1 MKTVKQFK
9 WLIASLVFLV
19 FCGINNPVQ
28 ALEGDFSVEAITEA
42 HKSRKLILI
51 GGYRWSLKKE
61 LI

>member
-1 MKTVKQFK
+1 MKAVKQFK

-28 ALEGDFSVEAITEA
+28 ALEATLVLKPSLKHI
-42 HKSRKLILI
+42 KSRKLILI
-51 GGYRWSLKKE
+51 GGYRLSLKKE